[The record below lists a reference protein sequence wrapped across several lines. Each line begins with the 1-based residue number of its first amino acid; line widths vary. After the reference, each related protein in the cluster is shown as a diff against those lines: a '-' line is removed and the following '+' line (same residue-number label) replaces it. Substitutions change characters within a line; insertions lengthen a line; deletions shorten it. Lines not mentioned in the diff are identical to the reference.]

1 MKDIQPLVQN
11 RAAEPGFRLEGR
23 RTAVLPASARLTNFY
38 PLYGAANDQV
48 DAVLRVQP
56 VQFQRIIPR
65 YRLSTSETRDQ
76 GLGPM
81 FAGIPETPAQSFG
94 RTAALAGDAGSPE
107 SGRRAARAEAET
119 ARNRPAV
126 REPWL
131 GGQIDLYA

>member
-11 RAAEPGFRLEGR
+11 RSTGTGTPADRRL
-23 RTAVLPASARLTNFY
+23 TALPAGSARLTNFY